1 MSAPS
6 TQQHSSTGLQ
16 EFSEILD
23 SRQVRAVFQPVV
35 DLANGQAV
43 GYEALARGPVGS
55 LYESPMA
62 LFAAAQRLDRSSEL
76 DWVCRAAA
84 FRAALEDGGS
94 QLAGAV
100 PLFLNCEPSAF
111 GEPCPPDLQPIVETA
126 RRRLH
131 VVMEVTEREIARDPA
146 GLLSAVARARDG
158 LWGVALDDVGAE
170 PDSMALMPFI
180 NPDVIK
186 LDLRLIQARTTAEVA
201 RIINAVLAQAERTG
215 ATILAEGIETPRHEQ
230 IARAMG
236 ATVGQGWL
244 YGRPGPLPHSV
255 PSPNHPLRLLRVEAT
270 TVNRTPFDIIAAQR
284 ATTRSAKDLLIPMS
298 MHLENKGLE
307 GTEPV
312 VLLACFQEAEHFTE
326 RAHERFERL
335 ALTASFVG
343 VVGAGLDSLP
353 PGGVRG
359 ANLAVTDP
367 LRGEWDVIVVGPHFA
382 GALVA
387 RDCGDTGPDL
397 ERRFDAVI
405 THDRPLV
412 IQAARALLSTLLPA
426 RT

>member
-1 MSAPS
+1 MTAQGTDQVS
-6 TQQHSSTGLQ
+6 TNRLQ
-16 EFSEILD
+16 EFSDILD
-23 SRQVRAVFQPVV
+23 ARQVRALFQPVV

-55 LYESPMA
+55 LYESPIA
-62 LFAAAQRLDRSSEL
+62 LFAAAQRLGRTSEL

-84 FRAALEDGGS
+84 FDAALADGGS

-111 GEPCPPDLQPIVETA
+111 GDPCPADLQSVVDTA
-126 RRRLH
+126 RQRLH

-146 GLLSAVARARDG
+146 GLLSAVARVRQG

-180 NPDVIK
+180 HPDVIK

-215 ATILAEGIETPRHEQ
+215 AMILAEGIETPRHEQ

-244 YGRPGPLPHSV
+244 YGRPGPLPHTV
-255 PSPNHPLRLLRVEAT
+255 PSPTHPLRLLPVEGAAP
-270 TVNRTPFDIIAAQR
+270 NRTPFDVIAAQR
-284 ATTRSAKDLLIPMS
+284 PTTRSAKDLLIPMS

-312 VLLACFQEAEHFTE
+312 VLLACFQEAQHFTE
-326 RAHERFERL
+326 RAQARFERL

-343 VVGAGLDSLP
+343 AVGAGLRSVP
-353 PGGVRG
+353 AVGVRG
-359 ANLAVTDP
+359 ANLEATDP

-397 ERRFDAVI
+397 QRRFDAVI
-405 THDRPLV
+405 TYDRPLV
-412 IQAARALLSTLLPA
+412 IEAARALLSTLLPA
-426 RT
+426 

>member
-1 MSAPS
+1 MTAQS
-6 TQQHSSTGLQ
+6 TDQLSPTGLQ

-23 SRQVRAVFQPVV
+23 TRQVRALFQPVV
-35 DLANGQAV
+35 DLGNGQAV

-55 LYESPMA
+55 SHESPMA
-62 LFAAAQRLDRSSEL
+62 LFAAAQRLGRTSEL

-84 FRAALEDGGS
+84 FSAALADGGS
-94 QLAGAV
+94 QLASAV

-111 GEPCPPDLQPIVETA
+111 GDPCPADLVPIVDIA

-215 ATILAEGIETPRHEQ
+215 ATILAEGIETERHEQ

-255 PSPNHPLRLLRVEAT
+255 PSPSRPLRLLDVKNAAAS
-270 TVNRTPFDIIAAQR
+270 RTPFDIIAASR
-284 ATTRSAKDLLIPMS
+284 PTTRSAKDLLIPMS

-307 GTEPV
+307 GSEPV
-312 VLLACFQEAEHFTE
+312 VLLACFQEAQHFTE
-326 RAHERFERL
+326 RARARFERL
-335 ALTASFVG
+335 AVNASFVG
-343 VVGAGLDSLP
+343 AVGAGMDSTP
-353 PGGVRG
+353 ATGVRG
-359 ANLAVTDP
+359 ANLTQADP

-397 ERRFDAVI
+397 HRRFDAVI
-405 THDRPLV
+405 TYDRPLV
-412 IQAARALLSTLLPA
+412 IEAARALLSTLLPA
-426 RT
+426 

>member
-1 MSAPS
+1 MIAQS
-6 TQQHSSTGLQ
+6 TDQLSPTGLRA
-16 EFSEILD
+16 FSEILE
-23 SRQVRAVFQPVV
+23 SRQVRALFQPVV
-35 DLANGQAV
+35 DLAGGQVV

-55 LYESPMA
+55 PYESPLA
-62 LFAAAQRLDRSSEL
+62 LFGAAERLDRTSEL

-84 FRAALEDGGS
+84 FSAALEDGGE
-94 QLAGAV
+94 QLGGTV

-111 GEPCPPDLQPIVETA
+111 GAPCPPDLQPIVEAA

-131 VVMEVTEREIARDPA
+131 VVMEVTERDIARDPA
-146 GLLSAVARARDG
+146 GLLSAVARARAG

-215 ATILAEGIETPRHEQ
+215 ATILAEGVETPRHEQ

-244 YGRPGPLPHSV
+244 YGRPGPLPRTV
-255 PSPNHPLRLLRVEAT
+255 PSPNHPLRFLEVEHGAA
-270 TVNRTPFDIIAAQR
+270 NRTPFDIIAR
-284 ATTRSAKDLLIPMS
+284 ARPTTRSAKDLLIPMS

-307 GTEPV
+307 GREPV

-326 RAHERFERL
+326 RARTRFERL
-335 ALTASFVG
+335 ALNASFVG
-343 VVGAGLDSLP
+343 AVGAGMDSNP
-353 PGGVRG
+353 AIGVRG
-359 ANLAVTDP
+359 ADLATTDP

-387 RDCGDTGPDL
+387 RDCGDAGPDL
-397 ERRFDAVI
+397 QRRFDAVI
-405 THDRPLV
+405 TYDRPLV
-412 IQAARALLSTLLPA
+412 IEAARALLSTLLPA
-426 RT
+426 

>member
-1 MSAPS
+1 M
-6 TQQHSSTGLQ
+6 
-16 EFSEILD
+16 
-23 SRQVRAVFQPVV
+23 RALFQPVV

-55 LYESPMA
+55 PYESPMA
-62 LFAAAQRLDRSSEL
+62 LFAAAQRLGRTSEL

-84 FRAALEDGGS
+84 FRAALEDGGA

-111 GEPCPPDLQPIVETA
+111 GEPCPADLQSIVDTA

-201 RIINAVLAQAERTG
+201 RIVNAVLAQAERTG

-244 YGRPGPLPHSV
+244 YGRPGPLPPKV
-255 PSPNHPLRLLRVEAT
+255 PSPNHPLRLLPVEAT
-270 TVNRTPFDIIAAQR
+270 ALNPTPFDIIAAKREQR
-284 ATTRSAKDLLIPMS
+284 AQRKI
-298 MHLENKGLE
+298 
-307 GTEPV
+307 
-312 VLLACFQEAEHFTE
+312 C
-326 RAHERFERL
+326 
-335 ALTASFVG
+335 
-343 VVGAGLDSLP
+343 
-353 PGGVRG
+353 
-359 ANLAVTDP
+359 
-367 LRGEWDVIVVGPHFA
+367 
-382 GALVA
+382 
-387 RDCGDTGPDL
+387 
-397 ERRFDAVI
+397 
-405 THDRPLV
+405 
-412 IQAARALLSTLLPA
+412 
-426 RT
+426 